1 MLDRWRGRRS
11 ATEKVHSDYA
21 NVARTRYNIMSKVL
35 VELTEP
41 AEGIE

>member
-21 NVARTRYNIMSKVL
+21 NVVRTRYNEQSL
-35 VELTEP
+35 GELTEA